1 MSKLNSVM
9 GFLTNHPRAQN
20 KLDYIVRKKDM
31 YVIVALTKVG
41 TLEIYANSGIGSE
54 LKPLHVDDHGDVF
67 TDYKVHGY
75 IDSKGKAILP
85 NVKDVLFL

>member
-31 YVIVALTKVG
+31 HVIVENKTI
-41 TLEIYANSGIGSE
+41 EIIKPNSR
-54 LKPLHVDDHGDVF
+54 
-67 TDYKVHGY
+67 
-75 IDSKGKAILP
+75 
-85 NVKDVLFL
+85 